1 MKIQFIWCGKM
12 WEVILQNLLEVEKKE
27 NIWIE
32 TKTDIS
38 KNNLAKK
45 YWVNVWINKKS
56 KIIFLLVKP
65 QQFKK
70 LDFEKFWENK
80 IIFSFMAGVNVKKIS
95 EKLKTKKIIRAMPN
109 TPMLV
114 WKWVVWYFVNMYIE
128 DAINGHLY
136 KDDIDVK
143 NKKYVFSKHLYN
155 DYKNYFRKIFSK
167 NSSLIKCE
175 TEDKIDKITALSGS
189 GPAYYYFI
197 TEILKQKAVEF
208 WFTKE
213 ESEEIANNTFI
224 WASELLKKSW
234 EKVEIL
240 RKNITSEWWTTQ
252 KALETFEKNWF
263 WEKFKEGIEEA
274 YKRARTL
281 TS

>member
-12 WEVILQNLLEVEKKE
+12 WEVILQNLLQVEKKE
-27 NIWIE
+27 NIWVE
-32 TKTDIS
+32 TKTDVS

-45 YWVNVWINKKS
+45 YWINIWVNLNENILRAPTGGAPTD
-56 KIIFLLVKP
+56 IIFLLIKP
-65 QQFKK
+65 QQFKE
-70 LDFEKFWENK
+70 LYFEKFWENK
-80 IIFSFMAGVNVKKIS
+80 IIFSFMAGINVKKIS

-114 WKWVVWYFVNMYIE
+114 WKWVIWYFVNNNKDI
-128 DAINGHLY
+128 INR
-136 KDDIDVK
+136 
-143 NKKYVFSKHLYN
+143 HLYN
-155 DYKNYFRKIFSK
+155 NYENYFRKIFSK

-197 TEILKQKAVEF
+197 TEILKQKAIEF
-208 WFTKE
+208 WFSKK
-213 ESEEIANNTFI
+213 ESENIANNTFI
-224 WASELLKKSW
+224 WASKLLEKSQ

-240 RKNITSEWWTTQ
+240 RKNITSKWWTTQ

-263 WEKFKEGIEEA
+263 WEKFKEGIDEA
-274 YKRARTL
+274 YKRAKNL
-281 TS
+281 T